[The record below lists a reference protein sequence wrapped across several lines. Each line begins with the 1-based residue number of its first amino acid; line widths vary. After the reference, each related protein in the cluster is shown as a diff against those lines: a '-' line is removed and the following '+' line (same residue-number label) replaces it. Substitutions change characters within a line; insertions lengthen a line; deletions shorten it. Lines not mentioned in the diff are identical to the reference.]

1 VWLGGQ
7 QEKRKSRVLERSTL
21 RLAVV
26 STPRVGNMWLRRQ
39 LVALFGLEERSAHTP
54 DEVCW
59 ESLPDACVL
68 QLHWPRTRH
77 FARTLEQHGFRVLVV
92 ARHPLD
98 VLLSILHF
106 AAHEPETNRWL
117 DGAFGGE
124 RSIVGVDPS
133 SGAFRA
139 YATGRRARALID
151 VSSQWWERG
160 LVSIRYEDLVA
171 EPAVELGRIVDALG
185 VTPSLPPKAVAG
197 VVTFGSLREEAVN
210 QHFWQGRPNHRRELL
225 PPEVATELAR
235 PYRRVLGRLGYD
247 VQPDPRLSHEEAA
260 ALWQARAA

>member
-1 VWLGGQ
+1 
-7 QEKRKSRVLERSTL
+7 
-21 RLAVV
+21 V

-39 LVALFGLEERSAHTP
+39 LVALYGLEERSAHTP
-54 DEVCW
+54 DEVRW
-59 ESLPDACVL
+59 DALPDACVL
-68 QLHWPRTRH
+68 QLHWPRTRR
-77 FARTLEQHGFRVLVV
+77 FVQTLEQHGFRVLVI

-98 VLLSILHF
+98 VLISILHF

-133 SGAFRA
+133 SAAFAA

-171 EPAVELGRIVDALG
+171 EPAVELGRIVDAVG
-185 VTPSLPPKAVAG
+185 VTPSLPPETVAAT
-197 VVTFGSLREEAVN
+197 VTFGSLREEVLN
-210 QHFWQGRPNHRRELL
+210 QHFWQGRPNHWRELL
-225 PPEVATELAR
+225 PHPVATEIAR
-235 PYRRVLGRLGYD
+235 PYTRVLGRLGYE
-247 VQPDPRLSHEEAA
+247 VRPDPHLSYEKAA
-260 ALWQARAA
+260 AVWHAKLARRTTDPPDIQAHVA